1 MRHTA
6 IWACPY
12 SKSSFNP
19 MTLITLLTDFGTRDE
34 YVGVM
39 KGVIAGINP
48 DVRIV
53 DISHHI
59 DPQDIVHGAFILA
72 AAAPYFPDGTV
83 HVAVVDPGVGSS
95 RRILAVECGRQR
107 FVAPD
112 NGLLERIMAHH
123 QVSEA
128 VSVTDPRYFLDRVS
142 CTFHGR
148 DIFAPVAARLAAGLS
163 LRELGPVVDRQSIVC
178 GVIPRCR
185 FSSQDCI
192 DGAVVAADRFGNLMT
207 TIDAAALDRLRRRT
221 GGKPIVVELSGKAVG
236 GLVASY
242 DRVPEGSLLALIGS
256 RGLLEISVNCGNA
269 RQVLNAQKYEA
280 VRVRSA

>member
-72 AAAPYFPDGTV
+72 ARPLI
-83 HVAVVDPGVGSS
+83 S
-95 RRILAVECGRQR
+95 RTEPFTWRWWTRGWAQAVESWPSN
-107 FVAPD
+107 VAD
-112 NGLLERIMAHH
+112 SALSLLIMAFLSVLWPIIRSAKPS
-123 QVSEA
+123 Q
-128 VSVTDPRYFLDRVS
+128 VTDPRYQLDRVS

-242 DRVPEGSLLALIGS
+242 DRVPRVLCWPLSAAAACWKS
-256 RGLLEISVNCGNA
+256 R
-269 RQVLNAQKYEA
+269 
-280 VRVRSA
+280 